1 MMNGK
6 HGFLDPRLAY
16 LFDYWR
22 RKRGDR
28 PAASRT
34 DLMPSEIKPFLP
46 IMNLLDV
53 HREPLEFRHRL
64 VGTEIVEAVGRDV
77 TGRTVS
83 PQLYGDDYEKILEGL
98 RTVADDIR
106 PFRRLRRP
114 TWFSRDWLSLEAIEL
129 PLIDSSGEVNMI
141 LRAMSLFA
149 DPQSASRERSLTWEL
164 AA

>member
-1 MMNGK
+1 
-6 HGFLDPRLAY
+6 
-16 LFDYWR
+16 
-22 RKRGDR
+22 
-28 PAASRT
+28 
-34 DLMPSEIKPFLP
+34 MPSEIKPFLP

-83 PQLYGDDYEKILEGL
+83 PQLYGDDYEEILAGL
-98 RTVADDIR
+98 RTVAEDIR
-106 PFRRLRRP
+106 PFRRLKRP

-149 DPQSASRERSLTWEL
+149 DPQSASRERSLNWEL

>member
-1 MMNGK
+1 MNGK

-83 PQLYGDDYEKILEGL
+83 PQLYGDDYEEILAGL
-98 RTVADDIR
+98 RTVAEDIR
-106 PFRRLRRP
+106 PFRRLKRP

-149 DPQSASRERSLTWEL
+149 DPQSASRERSLNWEL